1 MKHLGVPLILGFLF
15 ISCSKQIGYNLAF
28 SENSCI
34 KELNKQYRIQERA
47 PSSIYK
53 LEEIVEKDQGPQLR
67 VSVWHNYSWYYQGL
81 KKHTYFKDTRLF
93 AYENTNCPD
102 NSGANADF
110 NNKIKAMKIKK

>member
-1 MKHLGVPLILGFLF
+1 MGYRLG
-15 ISCSKQIGYNLAF
+15 F

-47 PSSIYK
+47 PNSIYK
-53 LEEIVEKDQGPQLR
+53 LEEIVEREKGPQLK

-93 AYENTNCPD
+93 AYEHTDCPD
-102 NSGANADF
+102 NSGAGASF
-110 NNKIKAMKIKK
+110 NKKIKAMKIKK